1 MTIALRHFGI
11 VVQDLDRAL
20 DFYGGLLA
28 LKVIRR
34 MDEHGPFVDTILGH
48 QAVRVTTVKLG
59 GTNGETLLELLKFHT
74 PEVVEQSNARGLFHI
89 GPTHLALTVGDIDAL
104 CERLRAAGVRFISAP
119 QVSADGLAKVCFCSD
134 PEGTPVELV
143 QLL

>member
-1 MTIALRHFGI
+1 MTVALRHFGI

-20 DFYGGLLA
+20 DFYGGLLT

-34 MDEHGPFVDTILGH
+34 MDEHGPFVDTILGR

>member
-20 DFYGGLLA
+20 DFYGGLLGFQ
-28 LKVIRR
+28 VIRR
-34 MDEHGPFVDTILGH
+34 MDEQGPFIDRILGEKT
-48 QAVRVTTVKLG
+48 VRVTTVKLG
-59 GTNGETLLELLKFHT
+59 GSSGETLLELLKFHSPSVT
-74 PEVVEQSNARGLFHI
+74 NPFSERGLFSV
-89 GPTHLALTVGDIDAL
+89 GPTHLALTVSDLDAL
-104 CERLRAAGVRFISAP
+104 CETLRAADVRFISAP
-119 QVSADGLAKVCFCSD
+119 QVSPDGLAKVCFCSD